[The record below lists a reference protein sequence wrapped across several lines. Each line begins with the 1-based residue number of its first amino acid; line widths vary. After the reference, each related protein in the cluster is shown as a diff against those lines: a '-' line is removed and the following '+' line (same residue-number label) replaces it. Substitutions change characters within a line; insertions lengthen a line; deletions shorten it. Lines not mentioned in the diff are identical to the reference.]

1 MRCLSDL
8 VGVARSAGRAA
19 MAAILFAP
27 AAHAA
32 QLDMTFQLDWRFEA
46 SSVPYIVAK
55 SKGYF
60 AEEGLNVTLNVG
72 AGSAATITRLA
83 AGNADM
89 GVGDISSFVE
99 FVGNNERVPAKAVFL
114 MYESTPAGIFT
125 LKKTGITRPADL
137 KGLTVA
143 APVNDGARKIFPLFA
158 QATGL
163 GQDSVT
169 WMSVEPAIRETLLVR
184 GQVPV
189 IAGYATSALVSL
201 QRLGVPP
208 EDIVS
213 MMYADH
219 GVDLYGNAVFATP
232 RFIQEHPKA
241 VAGFLKALARAL
253 KDIAADPQDAVNR
266 LKAFDP
272 LIDPKLEALRLGI
285 LLNRQIV
292 TAHVRQAGVGE
303 IDPVRLQASIDKLHA
318 AMALKSRPDGR
329 ALVDMRFLP
338 PQADRM
344 IAPAASN

>member
-1 MRCLSDL
+1 MRFVSRL
-8 VGVARSAGRAA
+8 GGIARSAGCAA
-19 MAAILFAP
+19 LAAFLFNP
-27 AAHAA
+27 AVHAA
-32 QLDMTFQLDWRFEA
+32 PLDVTFQLDWRFEA

-60 AEEGLNVTLNVG
+60 AAEGLNVTLNVG

-99 FVGNNERVPAKAVFL
+99 FVGNNGRVPAKAVFL

-125 LKKTGITRPADL
+125 LKKSGITRPADL

-158 QATGL
+158 QAAGL
-163 GQDSVT
+163 PPDGVK

-201 QRLGVPP
+201 QRLGVAPG
-208 EDIVS
+208 DIVA

-232 RFIQEHPKA
+232 RFIEEHPEA
-241 VAGFLKALARAL
+241 VAGFLRALARAL
-253 KDIAADPQDAVNR
+253 KDIAADPQDAVSR

-272 LIDPKLEALRLGI
+272 LIDAKLEALRLGI
-285 LLNRQIV
+285 LLDRQIV
-292 TAHVRQAGVGE
+292 TPHVREAGVGD
-303 IDPVRLQASIDKLHA
+303 IDPARLQASIDKLVGA
-318 AMALKSRPDGR
+318 LALKSRPDGR
-329 ALVDMRFLP
+329 MLVDMRFLP
-338 PQADRM
+338 AQAERM
-344 IAPAASN
+344 IAPVAAK